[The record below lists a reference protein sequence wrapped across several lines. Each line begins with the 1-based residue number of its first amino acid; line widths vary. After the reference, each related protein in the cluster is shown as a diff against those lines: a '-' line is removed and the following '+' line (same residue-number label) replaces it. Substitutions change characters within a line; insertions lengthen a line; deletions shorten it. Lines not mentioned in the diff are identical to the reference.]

1 MNGFWATLV
10 GALATG
16 GMVSGPQAGQAK
28 AVEVPAPPPPTVVVP
43 PAPPPAP
50 ATPVVP
56 QPATA
61 ADYPACDGYPVPNPK
76 KKLKPGET
84 QPEHRGWGGLGP
96 NYGIRQRSFGVQGS
110 AACER
115 TLADPMLVPEFRNRR
130 LSLLRAR
137 ALHELAEKSDATAL
151 ATLDEFDAFHATFA
165 TPEELAASR
174 LGSDAL
180 RAVALYRTKKAA
192 DAQKLLDSIVA
203 RRPFSPSV
211 RRLASAIR
219 LLFDTDR
226 GNRIAQ
232 LREQASYNPN
242 MLRLMLMIALQTGD
256 FEDAALYAE
265 QISFDLPKNRGGWT
279 LSGDADRKY
288 EEIEGRA
295 AIRGARAYALLAS
308 GKIEQSAIEL
318 KGAREEVAFAVEPP
332 PPRPDGRK
340 QPKRVEE
347 DYRRR
352 VAAGDKATAVLDD
365 WSRAIAL
372 RMRAGKMTMKA
383 LADEPERPRGEALVV
398 MSDLIAQLRAGDP
411 AEARA
416 IDATI
421 TEIRRMQDVSTTRML
436 QLGFSDLV
444 KLLPR
449 GEHAAA
455 KPKMRDEGSNFWRT
469 DMEGYR
475 VMKGDDPQLVNLR
488 MGSLSASPAMV
499 EEAAMLVAADHVRG
513 LGKDA
518 FIIESALLVE
528 RTVTYGYYGYS
539 AGGGTP
545 QGFEYRL
552 LIRPISLA
560 AGEEPSRQWRAI
572 KAADVRAALA
582 EKYPPAQ

>member
-1 MNGFWATLV
+1 MRGLWAALV
-10 GALATG
+10 GVLATG
-16 GMVSGPQAGQAK
+16 GLANGAQAGQAE
-28 AVEVPAPPPPTVVVP
+28 AVEVPSPPPPMAVVP
-43 PAPPPAP
+43 PAAP
-50 ATPVVP
+50 SNPVAP

-61 ADYPACDGYPVPNPK
+61 SDYPACDGYPAPNPR
-76 KKLKPGET
+76 KKLRPGDT

-96 NYGIRQRSFGVQGS
+96 NYGIRLRSFGVQGS

-151 ATLDEFDAFHATFA
+151 ATLDELDAFHATYA
-165 TPEELAASR
+165 TPEELAATR

-180 RAVALYRTKKAA
+180 RAIALYRTKKSTE
-192 DAQKLLDSIVA
+192 AQKMLDSIVA

-211 RRLASAIR
+211 RRMASAIR

-232 LREQASYNPN
+232 LREQASYNPV

-256 FEDAALYAE
+256 FENAALYAD
-265 QISFDLPKNRGGWT
+265 QISFDLPKSRGGWT
-279 LSGDADRKY
+279 LSGDDDRKY
-288 EEIEGRA
+288 DEIQDRA

-308 GKIEQSAIEL
+308 GKTEQSAIAL
-318 KGAREEVAFAVEPP
+318 KGARDEVAFAVEPP

-372 RMRAGKMTMKA
+372 RLRASKLTMKA
-383 LADEPERPRGEALVV
+383 LSDEPERPRGEAMVV
-398 MSDLIAQLRAGDP
+398 MSDLIAQLRAEDP

-421 TEIRRMQDVSTTRML
+421 DQIRRMQDLGMTKML
-436 QLGFSDLV
+436 QLGFGDLV

-475 VMKGDDPQLVNLR
+475 VMKSDDPQLVNLR

-518 FIIESALLVE
+518 FVIESAVLVE
-528 RTVTYGYYGYS
+528 RTVTYGYGYS